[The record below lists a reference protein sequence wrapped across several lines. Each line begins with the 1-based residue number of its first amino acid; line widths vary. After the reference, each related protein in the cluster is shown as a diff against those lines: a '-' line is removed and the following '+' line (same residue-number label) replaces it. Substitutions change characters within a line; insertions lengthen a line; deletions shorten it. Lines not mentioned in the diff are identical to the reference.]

1 MPPGPL
7 TREKRRLEG
16 STLWQKSATPR
27 GLMLDAL
34 DTPPDDAELE
44 AEEAGF
50 SFSPNPLWQR
60 DAGFVQRR
68 SPLTRKLETLKLSG
82 PRCAATP
89 PLVQGSAST
98 PPSAHSSTAGQ
109 SVALQPSPS
118 PAAMSSHVPHPAH
131 LPPPP
136 PLPPLSLLCV
146 ADRRP
151 RPQGTAAPASL
162 PPRGGAAPPAARA
175 AAGAPSAAAGAGAG
189 VVASRP
195 AERAGAWA
203 RGRQGG
209 AICSRAWRRRS
220 PSRERKSRSNRGEDA
235 PQRPRDT

>member
-82 PRCAATP
+82 PRCAATTTSTGIG
-89 PLVQGSAST
+89 LNAALGSQQ
-98 PPSAHSSTAGQ
+98 HS
-109 SVALQPSPS
+109 
-118 PAAMSSHVPHPAH
+118 
-131 LPPPP
+131 
-136 PLPPLSLLCV
+136 
-146 ADRRP
+146 RP
-151 RPQGTAAPASL
+151 VSRTAAEPI
-162 PPRGGAAPPAARA
+162 ARCH
-175 AAGAPSAAAGAGAG
+175 
-189 VVASRP
+189 
-195 AERAGAWA
+195 E
-203 RGRQGG
+203 
-209 AICSRAWRRRS
+209 
-220 PSRERKSRSNRGEDA
+220 
-235 PQRPRDT
+235 